1 MAKKKTKPKKVR
13 GQKSTVKTSKAQSKD
28 GLKSKTKKAKVQK
41 IKAQKAKAPAEK
53 KKTNSEEGT
62 IRFEGILE
70 KRTKIGGGHYVRV
83 PLEVTKFFGS
93 PKGRLRVLGTMN
105 GVAVDRAL
113 IPDGEGGHEIIVGTD
128 VRKKTKSAE
137 GEKVVIEIYRNPS
150 PDDIVIPE
158 ELIAA
163 IEMEEVA
170 IRRFAK
176 MTPGM
181 KRNMAYWVNS
191 GKLPET
197 RAKRAVEILRRIMNN
212 EMFGGR
218 RLE

>member
-1 MAKKKTKPKKVR
+1 MAKKKTKPQRPAAKKTPAKKVKR
-13 GQKSTVKTSKAQSKD
+13 VQP
-28 GLKSKTKKAKVQK
+28 KTKKTSVATGKKSKPSVAKK
-41 IKAQKAKAPAEK
+41 KAK
-53 KKTNSEEGT
+53 TEEGS

-70 KRTKIGGGHYVRV
+70 KRHRIGGGNYVRV
-83 PLEVTKFFGS
+83 PQEVTEFFGT
-93 PKGRLRVLGTMN
+93 KGRVRVLGTMN
-105 GVAVDRAL
+105 GIAVDRAL

-128 VRKKTKSAE
+128 VRKKTKSVE
-137 GEKVVIEIYRNPS
+137 GEKVVIEIYRNPA

>member
-1 MAKKKTKPKKVR
+1 MAKKKPKPQRPAAKK
-13 GQKSTVKTSKAQSKD
+13 TKAQ
-28 GLKSKTKKAKVQK
+28 TAKG
-41 IKAQKAKAPAEK
+41 QKAKAPKSKVQKTRAQKTKTPVEK
-53 KKTNSEEGT
+53 KKTNGEEGT

-70 KRTKIGGGHYVRV
+70 KRSKIGGGHYVRV
-83 PLEVTKFFGS
+83 PVEVTKFFGS

-137 GEKVVIEIYRNPS
+137 GQKVVIEIYRNPT

-158 ELIAA
+158 ELIVA

-212 EMFGGR
+212 DMFGGR